1 MDVLN
6 SIGFVNFWGVTPY
19 INLFETE
26 EELIKNTSIK
36 DPVNVLLSN
45 SNDLRHFIYTVY
57 KLFVAQKEKGTEH
70 RPINFYIHEDHLEVL
85 CRDLLFLHLITDRNK
100 SILERCEMIME
111 IYGNCLLPSRTIDYI
126 NTTYKLLISYI
137 CQDKKSKPVYKD
149 IIDLSCLTHKQIDS
163 MQEIYSSYDSKY
175 PYDIEKYR
183 NDRVRYCL
191 KDRYDYRK
199 NLFDWDYN
207 MNIQNFAPIIRLRYY
222 IFWRE
227 NGIAFVM
234 RVNQYKLPNRTLAC
248 YIEGK
253 KKQNHDSCMVRGFW
267 GDIVNSPY
275 LAYGLE
281 LETREEITYFYANN
295 KIDYLRDSQDVTE
308 YNLVKFLLR
317 MDHDEKYDFMK
328 REKEKERLRKERI
341 KKEEE
346 EQERKEKEEEEKK
359 KKEEEKKK
367 KKLKSIKEEEE
378 EEEEICTD
386 SPETIK
392 MKEKEKKEKEEKE
405 KKEKEEK
412 EKKEKEEKE
421 KAEKEK
427 QKKDEGIIIGKDENI
442 KEMTKKLAK
451 VVNDSKSSDTT
462 EESIIKAMDNEKEYD
477 PNELIQAFREVKF
490 KIYLVGG
497 DIEKNIYKKK
507 KFKNY
512 FDIILY
518 GFHARS
524 KFNEMQKSVLK
535 PTTRLLFELNS
546 YMASFEEKTRKEY
559 RENLVK
565 MCKNN
570 GFILD
575 DTSLKYLYQ
584 FKIKQENQQENHE
597 ETNNEENTIDTSSSA
612 TNVTNA

>member
-1 MDVLN
+1 MDILN
-6 SIGFVNFWGVTPY
+6 SIGFVNFWGVTPFV
-19 INLFETE
+19 NLFETE

-36 DPVNVLLSN
+36 DPVNVLISN
-45 SNDLRHFIYTVY
+45 SNDLRHFIFTIY
-57 KLFVAQKEKGTEH
+57 KLFVNKKEKGSEY
-70 RPINFYIHEDHLEVL
+70 RPINFYLHEDHLEVL

-100 SILERCEMIME
+100 SILERAEMLME

-126 NTTYKLLISYI
+126 NTVYKLLISFI
-137 CQDKKSKPVYKD
+137 CKDKKSQPVYKD
-149 IIDLSCLTHKQIDS
+149 ILDLSCLTHKQIDS
-163 MQEIYSSYDSKY
+163 MQEIFSSYDSKY

-183 NDRVRYCL
+183 NDRVRYCM

-199 NLFDWDYN
+199 NLYDWDYN

-234 RVNQYKLPNRTLAC
+234 RVNQYKFPNRTLAC

-253 KKQNHDSCMVRGFW
+253 KKQGHDSCMVRGFW

-275 LAYGLE
+275 LSYGLE
-281 LETREEITYFYANN
+281 LETRDEITYFYANN

-346 EQERKEKEEEEKK
+346 EQEKKEKEEEEKK
-359 KKEEEKKK
+359 KKEEEKNK

-378 EEEEICTD
+378 DEEEEEICT
-386 SPETIK
+386 TVGK
-392 MKEKEKKEKEEKE
+392 KVEKTEKND
-405 KKEKEEK
+405 
-412 EKKEKEEKE
+412 
-421 KAEKEK
+421 
-427 QKKDEGIIIGKDENI
+427 KKDEGVIIGKDEGV
-442 KEMTKKLAK
+442 KEMTEKLAK
-451 VVNDSKSSDTT
+451 VVSENKSSDTT
-462 EESIIKAMDNEKEYD
+462 EESIAKAIEDGKEYD
-477 PNELIQAFREVKF
+477 TNELIQAFREIKF
-490 KIYLVGG
+490 KIFLVSD
-497 DIEKNIYKKK
+497 DIEKSIYKKK
-507 KFKNY
+507 KFKNF
-512 FDIILY
+512 FDIVLY
-518 GFHARS
+518 GFHAKS
-524 KFNEMQKSVLK
+524 KFNDMQKSVLK
-535 PTTRLLFELNS
+535 PSSRILFELNS

-559 RENLVK
+559 KENLVK

-570 GFILD
+570 GFVLD

-584 FKIKQENQQENHE
+584 FKIKQENQGQDENENENNSETINTTE
-597 ETNNEENTIDTSSSA
+597 ESNTIIS
-612 TNVTNA
+612 TNTTNA

>member
-36 DPVNVLLSN
+36 DPVNILLSS
-45 SNDLRHFIYTVY
+45 SNDLRHFIYTIY
-57 KLFVAQKEKGTEH
+57 KLFVSKKEKGTEY

-100 SILERCEMIME
+100 SIVERTEMLME

-126 NTTYKLLISYI
+126 NTTYKLLISFI
-137 CQDKKSKPVYKD
+137 CKDKKSNPVYKD

-163 MQEIYSSYDSKY
+163 MQEIFSSYDSKY

-207 MNIQNFAPIIRLRYY
+207 MNIQNFAPIIRLRFY
-222 IFWRE
+222 IYWRE

-234 RVNQYKLPNRTLAC
+234 RVNQYKFPNRTLAC

-275 LAYGLE
+275 LGYGLE
-281 LETREEITYFYANN
+281 LETRDEITYFYANN

-317 MDHDEKYDFMK
+317 LDHDEKYDFMK

-341 KKEEE
+341 KREEE

-359 KKEEEKKK
+359 KKEEENKK
-367 KKLKSIKEEEE
+367 KKLKSIKEEDED

-386 SPETIK
+386 SPETK
-392 MKEKEKKEKEEKE
+392 LKKQKEKEEKE
-405 KKEKEEK
+405 KEKEKEK
-412 EKKEKEEKE
+412 E
-421 KAEKEK
+421 
-427 QKKDEGIIIGKDENI
+427 
-442 KEMTKKLAK
+442 
-451 VVNDSKSSDTT
+451 
-462 EESIIKAMDNEKEYD
+462 
-477 PNELIQAFREVKF
+477 
-490 KIYLVGG
+490 
-497 DIEKNIYKKK
+497 
-507 KFKNY
+507 
-512 FDIILY
+512 
-518 GFHARS
+518 
-524 KFNEMQKSVLK
+524 
-535 PTTRLLFELNS
+535 S
-546 YMASFEEKTRKEY
+546 YY
-559 RENLVK
+559 RHSPL
-565 MCKNN
+565 
-570 GFILD
+570 
-575 DTSLKYLYQ
+575 
-584 FKIKQENQQENHE
+584 
-597 ETNNEENTIDTSSSA
+597 
-612 TNVTNA
+612 

>member
-6 SIGFVNFWGVTPY
+6 SIGFVNFWGVTPF

-26 EELIKNTSIK
+26 EELIKNASIK

-45 SNDLRHFIYTVY
+45 SNDLRHFIFTVY
-57 KLFVAQKEKGTEH
+57 KLFVNQKEKKAEY
-70 RPINFYIHEDHLEVL
+70 RPINFYIHEDHLEIL

-100 SILERCEMIME
+100 SIIERCEMIME

-126 NTTYKLLISYI
+126 NTIYKLLISYI
-137 CQDKKSKPVYKD
+137 CKDKKCQPVYKD

-163 MQEIYSSYDSKY
+163 MQEIFTSYDSKY

-183 NDRVRYCL
+183 NDRVRYCM

-207 MNIQNFAPIIRLRYY
+207 MNIQNFAPVIRLRYY

-234 RVNQYKLPNRTLAC
+234 RVNQYKFPNRTLAC

-253 KKQNHDSCMVRGFW
+253 KKQGHDSCMVRGFW

-275 LAYGLE
+275 LSYGLE
-281 LETREEITYFYANN
+281 LESRDEITYFYANN
-295 KIDYLRDSQDVTE
+295 KIDYLRDSQDITE

-317 MDHDEKYDFMK
+317 MDHNEKYDFMK

-346 EQERKEKEEEEKK
+346 EQEKKEKEEEKK
-359 KKEEEKKK
+359 KKEEEKKN
-367 KKLKSIKEEEE
+367 KKLKPIIEEEDE
-378 EEEEICTD
+378 EGVISTE
-386 SPETIK
+386 PNFYK
-392 MKEKEKKEKEEKE
+392 KEKEKKEKEKEKE
-405 KKEKEEK
+405 KENKEG
-412 EKKEKEEKE
+412 
-421 KAEKEK
+421 
-427 QKKDEGIIIGKDENI
+427 KKDEGIIIGKDDGI
-442 KEMTKKLAK
+442 KEMTEKISKTVDKKSLG
-451 VVNDSKSSDTT
+451 DTT
-462 EESIIKAMDNEKEYD
+462 EESLIKSIQNDQTYD
-477 PNELIQAFREVKF
+477 TNELIQAFREVKF
-490 KIYLVGG
+490 KIYFVGG

-518 GFHARS
+518 GFHAKS
-524 KFNEMQKSVLK
+524 KFNEMQKSILK
-535 PTTRLLFELNS
+535 PTSRLLFELNS

-559 RENLVK
+559 KENLVK
-565 MCKNN
+565 MCKNS

-584 FKIKQENQQENHE
+584 FKVKQENQDENSNND
-597 ETNNEENTIDTSSSA
+597 ETNNTINTNETSNTEINTS
-612 TNVTNA
+612 NA

>member
-6 SIGFVNFWGVTPY
+6 SIGFVNFWGVTPF

-26 EELIKNTSIK
+26 DELIKKTTINE
-36 DPVNVLLSN
+36 PVNVLISN
-45 SNDLRHFIYTVY
+45 SNDLRHFIYTIY
-57 KLFVAQKEKGTEH
+57 KLFVSQKEKGTEY

-100 SILERCEMIME
+100 SIIERCEMLME

-126 NTTYKLLISYI
+126 NITYKLLISFI
-137 CQDKKSKPVYKD
+137 CQDKKSQPVYKN

-163 MQEIYSSYDSKY
+163 MQEIFSSYDSKY

-234 RVNQYKLPNRTLAC
+234 RVNQYKFPNRTLAC

-253 KKQNHDSCMVRGFW
+253 KKQGHDSCMVRGYW

-275 LAYGLE
+275 LSYGLE
-281 LETREEITYFYANN
+281 LETREEISYFYANN

-328 REKEKERLRKERI
+328 REKEKERLRQERI
-341 KKEEE
+341 KREEE
-346 EQERKEKEEEEKK
+346 EQKKKEKEEQK
-359 KKEEEKKK
+359 KKEKEEKEKK
-367 KKLKSIKEEEE
+367 KKLKPIAEQEDE

-386 SPETIK
+386 SQETK
-392 MKEKEKKEKEEKE
+392 ERKEKEKKEKEEKE
-405 KKEKEEK
+405 KEEKKKKEEK
-412 EKKEKEEKE
+412 EKKENE
-421 KAEKEK
+421 
-427 QKKDEGIIIGKDENI
+427 KKDEGIIIGKNDNI

-451 VVNDSKSSDTT
+451 VVNESKSSDTT
-462 EESIIKAMDNEKEYD
+462 EESLIKAMDNEKTYD
-477 PNELIQAFREVKF
+477 TNELIQAFREVKF
-490 KIYLVGG
+490 KIFLVGG
-497 DIEKNIYKKK
+497 EIEKNIYKKK

-512 FDIILY
+512 FDVILY

-524 KFNEMQKSVLK
+524 KFNEMQKSILK

-570 GFILD
+570 GFVLD

-584 FKIKQENQQENHE
+584 FKIKQENQQENQQE
-597 ETNNEENTIDTSSSA
+597 NEEENEINTTVES
-612 TNVTNA
+612 NVTESTNA

>member
-26 EELIKNTSIK
+26 DELIKNVSVK
-36 DPVNVLLSN
+36 DPVNVLISN
-45 SNDLRHFIYTVY
+45 SNDLRHFIFTVY
-57 KLFVAQKEKGTEH
+57 KLFVSQKEKGTNY
-70 RPINFYIHEDHLEVL
+70 RSINFYIHEDHLEVL

-100 SILERCEMIME
+100 SIIERCEMLME

-126 NTTYKLLISYI
+126 NTVYKLLISYI

-163 MQEIYSSYDSKY
+163 MQEIFSSYDSKY

-234 RVNQYKLPNRTLAC
+234 RVNQYKFPNRTLAC

-253 KKQNHDSCMVRGFW
+253 KKQGHDSCMVRGFW

-281 LETREEITYFYANN
+281 LETRDEITYFYANN

-317 MDHDEKYDFMK
+317 LDHDEKYDFMK

-346 EQERKEKEEEEKK
+346 EQEKKEKEEEEKK

-367 KKLKSIKEEEE
+367 KKLKPIEEEE
-378 EEEEICTD
+378 DEEGEICTD
-386 SPETIK
+386 HTDEL
-392 MKEKEKKEKEEKE
+392 KEKEKKEKE
-405 KKEKEEK
+405 KKEKEK
-412 EKKEKEEKE
+412 EKN
-421 KAEKEK
+421 
-427 QKKDEGIIIGKDENI
+427 DEGVVIGKDENI
-442 KEMTKKLAK
+442 KEMTQKLAK
-451 VVNDSKSSDTT
+451 AVNKNNSNNDTT
-462 EESIIKAMDNEKEYD
+462 EESLIKAMGNEQSYD
-477 PNELIQAFREVKF
+477 TNELIQAFREVKF

-497 DIEKNIYKKK
+497 EIEKNIYRKK
-507 KFKNY
+507 KFKSY

-518 GFHARS
+518 GFHATS
-524 KFNEMQKSVLK
+524 KFNEMQKSILK
-535 PTTRLLFELNS
+535 PTSRILFELNS

-559 RENLVK
+559 KENLVK
-565 MCKNN
+565 MCKKN

-584 FKIKQENQQENHE
+584 FKVKPENQGENPE
-597 ETNNEENTIDTSSSA
+597 GNENADETINTTDSSNITSN
-612 TNVTNA
+612 TTNA

>member
-26 EELIKNTSIK
+26 DELIKNVSVK
-36 DPVNVLLSN
+36 DPVNVLISN
-45 SNDLRHFIYTVY
+45 SNDLRHFIFTVY
-57 KLFVAQKEKGTEH
+57 KLFVSQKEKGTNY

-100 SILERCEMIME
+100 SIIERCEMLME

-126 NTTYKLLISYI
+126 NTVYKLLISYI

-163 MQEIYSSYDSKY
+163 MQEIFSSYDSKY

-234 RVNQYKLPNRTLAC
+234 RVNQYKFPNRTLAC

-253 KKQNHDSCMVRGFW
+253 KKQGHDSCMVRGFW

-281 LETREEITYFYANN
+281 LETRDEITYFYANN

-317 MDHDEKYDFMK
+317 LDHDEKYDFMK

-346 EQERKEKEEEEKK
+346 EQEKKEKEEEEKK

-367 KKLKSIKEEEE
+367 KKLKPIEEEE
-378 EEEEICTD
+378 DEEGEICTD
-386 SPETIK
+386 HTDEL
-392 MKEKEKKEKEEKE
+392 KEKEKKEKE
-405 KKEKEEK
+405 KKEKEK
-412 EKKEKEEKE
+412 EKN
-421 KAEKEK
+421 
-427 QKKDEGIIIGKDENI
+427 DEGVVIGKDENI
-442 KEMTKKLAK
+442 KEMTQKLAK
-451 VVNDSKSSDTT
+451 AVNKNNSNNDTT
-462 EESIIKAMDNEKEYD
+462 EESLIKAMGNEQSYD
-477 PNELIQAFREVKF
+477 TNELIQAFREVKF

-497 DIEKNIYKKK
+497 EIEKNIYRKK
-507 KFKNY
+507 KFKSY

-518 GFHARS
+518 GFHATS
-524 KFNEMQKSVLK
+524 KFNEMQKSILK
-535 PTTRLLFELNS
+535 PTSRILFELNS

-559 RENLVK
+559 KENLVK
-565 MCKNN
+565 MCKKN

-584 FKIKQENQQENHE
+584 FKVKPENQGENPE
-597 ETNNEENTIDTSSSA
+597 GNKNADETINTTDSSNITSN
-612 TNVTNA
+612 TTNA

>member
-6 SIGFVNFWGVTPY
+6 SIGFVNFWGVTPF

-26 EELIKNTSIK
+26 EELIKNTSVK
-36 DPVNVLLSN
+36 DPVNVLLSS
-45 SNDLRHFIYTVY
+45 SNDLRHFIFTVY
-57 KLFVAQKEKGTEH
+57 KLFVNQKEKNTEY

-85 CRDLLFLHLITDRNK
+85 CRDLLFIHLITDRNK
-100 SILERCEMIME
+100 SIIERCEMIME

-126 NTTYKLLISYI
+126 NTVYKLLISYI
-137 CQDKKSKPVYKD
+137 CQDKKCQPVYKD

-163 MQEIYSSYDSKY
+163 MQEIFTSYDSKY

-234 RVNQYKLPNRTLAC
+234 RVNQYKFPNRTLAC

-253 KKQNHDSCMVRGFW
+253 KKQGHDSCMVRGFW

-275 LAYGLE
+275 LSYGLE
-281 LETREEITYFYANN
+281 LETRDEITYFYANN

-346 EQERKEKEEEEKK
+346 EQEKKEKEEEERK

-367 KKLKSIKEEEE
+367 KKLKPIAEEEDE
-378 EEEEICTD
+378 EGVICTD
-386 SPETIK
+386 PVDYKKEK
-392 MKEKEKKEKEEKE
+392 EKKEKVKKEKEKKEKEEKE
-405 KKEKEEK
+405 KK
-412 EKKEKEEKE
+412 
-421 KAEKEK
+421 
-427 QKKDEGIIIGKDENI
+427 DEGIIIGKDEGI
-442 KEMTKKLAK
+442 KEMTEKIAKTVDKKSLG
-451 VVNDSKSSDTT
+451 DTT
-462 EESIIKAMDNEKEYD
+462 EESLIKSIQNDQSYD
-477 PNELIQAFREVKF
+477 TNELIQAFREVKF
-490 KIYLVGG
+490 KIYLIGG

-518 GFHARS
+518 GFHAKS

-535 PTTRLLFELNS
+535 PTSRLLFELNS

-584 FKIKQENQQENHE
+584 FKVKQETQEPQDENSNND
-597 ETNNEENTIDTSSSA
+597 ETINTNETSNTEINTSSA
-612 TNVTNA
+612 

>member
-6 SIGFVNFWGVTPY
+6 SIGFVNFWGVTPFV
-19 INLFETE
+19 NLFETE
-26 EELIKNTSIK
+26 DEIIKNTSIK

-45 SNDLRHFIYTVY
+45 SNDLRHFIFTIY
-57 KLFVAQKEKGTEH
+57 KLFVSQKEKGTKY

-100 SILERCEMIME
+100 SIIERCEMIME

-126 NTTYKLLISYI
+126 NTIYKLLISFI
-137 CQDKKSKPVYKD
+137 CQDKKCKPVYKD

-163 MQEIYSSYDSKY
+163 MQEIFSSYDSKY

-234 RVNQYKLPNRTLAC
+234 RVNQYKFPNRTLAC

-253 KKQNHDSCMVRGFW
+253 KKQGHDSCMVRGYW

-275 LAYGLE
+275 LGYGLE
-281 LETREEITYFYANN
+281 LETRDEITYFYANN

-317 MDHDEKYDFMK
+317 LDHDEKYDFMK

-346 EQERKEKEEEEKK
+346 EEEKKEKEKEKKKKEEEEKK
-359 KKEEEKKK
+359 KN
-367 KKLKSIKEEEE
+367 LNSIKEEDEE
-378 EEEEICTD
+378 CEICTD
-386 SPETIK
+386 TTKLKE
-392 MKEKEKKEKEEKE
+392 KEKEKKENEE
-405 KKEKEEK
+405 KKEK
-412 EKKEKEEKE
+412 
-421 KAEKEK
+421 
-427 QKKDEGIIIGKDENI
+427 KDEGVIIGKDENI
-442 KEMTKKLAK
+442 KEMTEKLYK
-451 VVNDSKSSDTT
+451 VVNENNSNDTT
-462 EESIIKAMDNEKEYD
+462 EESLIKATENGETYD
-477 PNELIQAFREVKF
+477 ANELIQAFREVKF
-490 KIYLVGG
+490 KIYFVGG
-497 DIEKNIYKKK
+497 EIEKNIYKKK

-518 GFHARS
+518 GFHATS

-535 PTTRLLFELNS
+535 PTSRLLFELNS

-559 RENLVK
+559 KENLIII
-565 MCKNN
+565 CKKN

-584 FKIKQENQQENHE
+584 FKMKQENEEENQEKNE
-597 ETNNEENTIDTSSSA
+597 NVINETNNNSTEESNIT
-612 TNVTNA
+612 TNSK

>member
-26 EELIKNTSIK
+26 DELIKNVSVK
-36 DPVNVLLSN
+36 DPVNVLISN
-45 SNDLRHFIYTVY
+45 SNDLRHFIFTVY
-57 KLFVAQKEKGTEH
+57 KLFVSQKEKGTNY
-70 RPINFYIHEDHLEVL
+70 RSINFYIHEDHLEVL

-100 SILERCEMIME
+100 SIIERCEMLME

-126 NTTYKLLISYI
+126 NTVYKLLISYI

-163 MQEIYSSYDSKY
+163 MQEIFSSYDSKY

-234 RVNQYKLPNRTLAC
+234 RVNQYKFPNRTLAC

-253 KKQNHDSCMVRGFW
+253 KKQGHDSCMVRGFW

-281 LETREEITYFYANN
+281 LETRDEITYFYANN

-346 EQERKEKEEEEKK
+346 EQEKKEKEEEEKK

-367 KKLKSIKEEEE
+367 KKLKPIEEEE
-378 EEEEICTD
+378 DEEGEICTD
-386 SPETIK
+386 HTDEL
-392 MKEKEKKEKEEKE
+392 KEKEKKEKE
-405 KKEKEEK
+405 KKEKEK
-412 EKKEKEEKE
+412 EKN
-421 KAEKEK
+421 
-427 QKKDEGIIIGKDENI
+427 DEGVVIGKDENI
-442 KEMTKKLAK
+442 KEMTQKLAK
-451 VVNDSKSSDTT
+451 AVNKNNSNNDTT
-462 EESIIKAMDNEKEYD
+462 EESLIKAMGNEQSYD
-477 PNELIQAFREVKF
+477 TNELIQAFREVKF

-497 DIEKNIYKKK
+497 EIEKNIYRKK
-507 KFKNY
+507 KFKSY

-518 GFHARS
+518 GFHATS
-524 KFNEMQKSVLK
+524 KFNEMQKSILK
-535 PTTRLLFELNS
+535 PTSRILFELNS

-559 RENLVK
+559 KENLVK
-565 MCKNN
+565 MCKKN

-584 FKIKQENQQENHE
+584 FKVKPENQGENPE
-597 ETNNEENTIDTSSSA
+597 GNKNADETINTTDSSNITSN
-612 TNVTNA
+612 TTNA

>member
-26 EELIKNTSIK
+26 DELIKNVSVK
-36 DPVNVLLSN
+36 DPVNVLISN
-45 SNDLRHFIYTVY
+45 SNDLRHFIFTVY
-57 KLFVAQKEKGTEH
+57 KLFVSQKEKGTNY

-100 SILERCEMIME
+100 SIIERCEMLME

-126 NTTYKLLISYI
+126 NTVYKLLISYI

-163 MQEIYSSYDSKY
+163 MQEIFSSYDSKY

-234 RVNQYKLPNRTLAC
+234 RVNQYKFPNRTLAC

-253 KKQNHDSCMVRGFW
+253 KKQGHDSCMVRGFW

-281 LETREEITYFYANN
+281 LETRDEITYFYANN

-317 MDHDEKYDFMK
+317 LDHDEKYDFMK

-346 EQERKEKEEEEKK
+346 EQEKKEKEEEEKK

-367 KKLKSIKEEEE
+367 KNLKPIEEEE
-378 EEEEICTD
+378 DEEGEICTD
-386 SPETIK
+386 HTDEL
-392 MKEKEKKEKEEKE
+392 KEKEKKEKE
-405 KKEKEEK
+405 
-412 EKKEKEEKE
+412 
-421 KAEKEK
+421 
-427 QKKDEGIIIGKDENI
+427 
-442 KEMTKKLAK
+442 
-451 VVNDSKSSDTT
+451 
-462 EESIIKAMDNEKEYD
+462 
-477 PNELIQAFREVKF
+477 
-490 KIYLVGG
+490 
-497 DIEKNIYKKK
+497 KKK
-507 KFKNY
+507 KK
-512 FDIILY
+512 
-518 GFHARS
+518 
-524 KFNEMQKSVLK
+524 KKKMMKVL
-535 PTTRLLFELNS
+535 
-546 YMASFEEKTRKEY
+546 
-559 RENLVK
+559 
-565 MCKNN
+565 
-570 GFILD
+570 
-575 DTSLKYLYQ
+575 
-584 FKIKQENQQENHE
+584 
-597 ETNNEENTIDTSSSA
+597 
-612 TNVTNA
+612 

>member
-26 EELIKNTSIK
+26 EELIKNTSVK
-36 DPVNVLLSN
+36 EPVNILISS

-57 KLFVAQKEKGTEH
+57 KLFVSKKEKGTEY
-70 RPINFYIHEDHLEVL
+70 RPINFYIHEEHLEVL

-100 SILERCEMIME
+100 SIIERCEMLME

-126 NTTYKLLISYI
+126 NVTYKLLISFI
-137 CQDKKSKPVYKD
+137 CKDKKSNPVYKD
-149 IIDLSCLTHKQIDS
+149 IVDLSCLTHKQIDA
-163 MQEIYSSYDSKY
+163 MQEIFSSYDSKY

-207 MNIQNFAPIIRLRYY
+207 MNIQNFAPIIRLRFY
-222 IFWRE
+222 IYWRE
-227 NGIAFVM
+227 NGIAFAM
-234 RVNQYKLPNRTLAC
+234 RVNQYKFPNRTLAC

-275 LAYGLE
+275 LGYGLE

-367 KKLKSIKEEEE
+367 KKLKSIKEEDEE
-378 EEEEICTD
+378 EDEICTD
-386 SPETIK
+386 SPETK
-392 MKEKEKKEKEEKE
+392 LKKQKEEEEKQKKEKEEKE

-412 EKKEKEEKE
+412 EKKEKENEK
-421 KAEKEK
+421 KE
-427 QKKDEGIIIGKDENI
+427 EGIIIGKDESV

-451 VVNDSKSSDTT
+451 VVNNSNSSDTT
-462 EESIIKAMDNEKEYD
+462 EESLIKAMENEKEYD

-512 FDIILY
+512 FDIVLY
-518 GFHARS
+518 GFHAKS

-535 PTTRLLFELNS
+535 PSSRLLFELNS
-546 YMASFEEKTRKEY
+546 YMASFEEKTRKEFK
-559 RENLVK
+559 ENLVK

-570 GFILD
+570 GFVLD

-584 FKIKQENQQENHE
+584 FKMKQESQQD
-597 ETNNEENTIDTSSSA
+597 NNENSINENENTIDTNS
-612 TNVTNA
+612 TNTTNA

>member
-6 SIGFVNFWGVTPY
+6 SIGFVNFWGVTPF

-26 EELIKNTSIK
+26 DELIRNTSKK
-36 DPVNVLLSN
+36 DPVNVLISN
-45 SNDLRHFIYTVY
+45 SNDLRHFIFTIY
-57 KLFVAQKEKGTEH
+57 KLFVSQKEKGTEY

-100 SILERCEMIME
+100 SIIERCEMIME

-126 NTTYKLLISYI
+126 NTVYKLLISFI
-137 CQDKKSKPVYKD
+137 CQDKKCKPVYKD

-163 MQEIYSSYDSKY
+163 MQEIFSSYDSKY

-222 IFWRE
+222 IYWRE

-234 RVNQYKLPNRTLAC
+234 RVNQYKFPNRTLAC

-253 KKQNHDSCMVRGFW
+253 KKKGHDSCMVRGYW

-275 LAYGLE
+275 LGYGLE
-281 LETREEITYFYANN
+281 LETRDEITYFYANN

-346 EQERKEKEEEEKK
+346 EEEKKEKEEEEKK
-359 KKEEEKKK
+359 KKKEEEKKK
-367 KKLKSIKEEEE
+367 KLNSIKEEDEE
-378 EEEEICTD
+378 ECDDICTD
-386 SPETIK
+386 LKKVEEREK
-392 MKEKEKKEKEEKE
+392 QKKEKEEKKKEKEKEEKE
-405 KKEKEEK
+405 KE
-412 EKKEKEEKE
+412 
-421 KAEKEK
+421 
-427 QKKDEGIIIGKDENI
+427 KKDEGIIIGKEENI
-442 KEMTKKLAK
+442 KQITEKLSK
-451 VVNDSKSSDTT
+451 VVTNSNDTT
-462 EESIIKAMDNEKEYD
+462 EESLIKAMENEKSYD
-477 PNELIQAFREVKF
+477 TNELIQAFREVKF
-490 KIYLVGG
+490 KIYFIGNE
-497 DIEKNIYKKK
+497 IEKNIYKKK

-518 GFHARS
+518 GFHATS

-535 PTTRLLFELNS
+535 PTSRLLFELNS

-559 RENLVK
+559 KENLVK
-565 MCKNN
+565 MCKKN

-584 FKIKQENQQENHE
+584 FKMSHENNQENQENQENN
-597 ETNNEENTIDTSSSA
+597 ETINSTDESNITTTTKND
-612 TNVTNA
+612 

>member
-26 EELIKNTSIK
+26 DELIKNVSVK
-36 DPVNVLLSN
+36 DPVNVLISN
-45 SNDLRHFIYTVY
+45 SNDLRHFIFTVY
-57 KLFVAQKEKGTEH
+57 KLFVSQKEKGTNY
-70 RPINFYIHEDHLEVL
+70 RSINFYIHEDHLEVL

-100 SILERCEMIME
+100 SIIERCEMLME

-126 NTTYKLLISYI
+126 NTVYKLLISYI

-163 MQEIYSSYDSKY
+163 MQEIFSSYDSKY

-234 RVNQYKLPNRTLAC
+234 RVNQYKFPNRTLAC

-253 KKQNHDSCMVRGFW
+253 KKQGHDSCMVRGFW

-281 LETREEITYFYANN
+281 LETRDEITYFYANN

-346 EQERKEKEEEEKK
+346 EQEKKEKEEEEKK

-367 KKLKSIKEEEE
+367 KKLKPIEEEE
-378 EEEEICTD
+378 DEEGEICTD
-386 SPETIK
+386 HTDEL
-392 MKEKEKKEKEEKE
+392 KEKEKKEKE
-405 KKEKEEK
+405 KKEKEKEK
-412 EKKEKEEKE
+412 EKN
-421 KAEKEK
+421 
-427 QKKDEGIIIGKDENI
+427 DEGVVIGKDENI
-442 KEMTKKLAK
+442 KEMTQKLAK
-451 VVNDSKSSDTT
+451 AVNKNNSNNDTT
-462 EESIIKAMDNEKEYD
+462 EESLIKAMGNEQSYD
-477 PNELIQAFREVKF
+477 TNELIQAFREVKF

-497 DIEKNIYKKK
+497 EIEKNIYRKK
-507 KFKNY
+507 KFKSY

-518 GFHARS
+518 GFHATS
-524 KFNEMQKSVLK
+524 KFNEMQKSILK
-535 PTTRLLFELNS
+535 PTSRILFELNS

-559 RENLVK
+559 KENLVK
-565 MCKNN
+565 MCKKN

-584 FKIKQENQQENHE
+584 FKVKPENQGENPE
-597 ETNNEENTIDTSSSA
+597 GNENADETINTTDSSNITSN
-612 TNVTNA
+612 TTNA

>member
-6 SIGFVNFWGVTPY
+6 SIGFVNFWGVTPF

-26 EELIKNTSIK
+26 DELIRNTSKK
-36 DPVNVLLSN
+36 DPVNVLISN
-45 SNDLRHFIYTVY
+45 SNDLRHFIFTIY
-57 KLFVAQKEKGTEH
+57 KLFVSQKEKGTEY

-100 SILERCEMIME
+100 SIIERCEMIME

-126 NTTYKLLISYI
+126 NTVYKLLISFI
-137 CQDKKSKPVYKD
+137 CQDKKCKPVYKD

-163 MQEIYSSYDSKY
+163 MQEIFSSYDSKY

-222 IFWRE
+222 IYWRE

-234 RVNQYKLPNRTLAC
+234 RVNQYKFPNRTLAC

-253 KKQNHDSCMVRGFW
+253 KKKGHDSCMVRGYW

-275 LAYGLE
+275 LGYGLE
-281 LETREEITYFYANN
+281 LETRDEITYFYANN

-346 EQERKEKEEEEKK
+346 EEEKKEKEEEEKK
-359 KKEEEKKK
+359 KKKEEEKKK
-367 KKLKSIKEEEE
+367 KLNSIKEEDEE
-378 EEEEICTD
+378 ECDDICTD
-386 SPETIK
+386 LKKVEER
-392 MKEKEKKEKEEKE
+392 EKQKKEKEEK
-405 KKEKEEK
+405 KKEKEKDEK
-412 EKKEKEEKE
+412 EKE
-421 KAEKEK
+421 
-427 QKKDEGIIIGKDENI
+427 KKDEGIIIGKEENI
-442 KEMTKKLAK
+442 KQITEKLSK
-451 VVNDSKSSDTT
+451 VVTNSNDTT
-462 EESIIKAMDNEKEYD
+462 EESLIKAMENEKSYD
-477 PNELIQAFREVKF
+477 TNELIQAFREVKF
-490 KIYLVGG
+490 KIYFIGNE
-497 DIEKNIYKKK
+497 IEKNIYKKK

-518 GFHARS
+518 GFHATS

-535 PTTRLLFELNS
+535 PTSRLLFELNS

-559 RENLVK
+559 KENLVK
-565 MCKNN
+565 MCKKN

-584 FKIKQENQQENHE
+584 FKMSHENNQENQENQENN
-597 ETNNEENTIDTSSSA
+597 ETINSTDESNITTTTKND
-612 TNVTNA
+612 

>member
-26 EELIKNTSIK
+26 DELIKNVSVK
-36 DPVNVLLSN
+36 DPVNVLISN
-45 SNDLRHFIYTVY
+45 SNDLRHFIFTVY
-57 KLFVAQKEKGTEH
+57 KLFVSQKEKGTNY
-70 RPINFYIHEDHLEVL
+70 RSINFYIHEDHLEVL

-100 SILERCEMIME
+100 SIIERCEMLME

-126 NTTYKLLISYI
+126 NTVYKLLISYI

-163 MQEIYSSYDSKY
+163 MQEIFSSYDSKY

-234 RVNQYKLPNRTLAC
+234 RVNQYKFPNRTLAC

-253 KKQNHDSCMVRGFW
+253 KKQGHDSCMVRGFW

-281 LETREEITYFYANN
+281 LETRDEITYFYANN

-317 MDHDEKYDFMK
+317 LDHDEKYDFMK

-346 EQERKEKEEEEKK
+346 EQEKKEKEEEEKK

-367 KKLKSIKEEEE
+367 KKLKPIEEEE
-378 EEEEICTD
+378 DEEGEICTD
-386 SPETIK
+386 HTDEL
-392 MKEKEKKEKEEKE
+392 KEKEKKEKE
-405 KKEKEEK
+405 KKEKEKEK
-412 EKKEKEEKE
+412 EKN
-421 KAEKEK
+421 
-427 QKKDEGIIIGKDENI
+427 DEGVVIGKDENI
-442 KEMTKKLAK
+442 KEMTQKLAK
-451 VVNDSKSSDTT
+451 AVNKNNSNNDTT
-462 EESIIKAMDNEKEYD
+462 EESLIKAMGNEQSYD
-477 PNELIQAFREVKF
+477 TNELIQAFREVKF

-497 DIEKNIYKKK
+497 EIEKNIYRKK
-507 KFKNY
+507 KFKSY

-518 GFHARS
+518 GFHATS
-524 KFNEMQKSVLK
+524 KFNEMQKSILK
-535 PTTRLLFELNS
+535 PTSRILFELNS

-559 RENLVK
+559 KENLVK
-565 MCKNN
+565 MCKKN

-584 FKIKQENQQENHE
+584 FKVKPENQGENPE
-597 ETNNEENTIDTSSSA
+597 GNKNADETINTTDSSNITSN
-612 TNVTNA
+612 TTNA